1 MCAARTAEAVR
12 APIRYHTLAWQ
23 TLIYGKECFILSLK
37 IEKMTLTNITY
48 LKYSS
53 TVLPAK
59 SDSYVV
65 FCLQSY
71 QGLIIDRSLV
81 Y

>member
-1 MCAARTAEAVR
+1 MCGLRCFHVDYDIWSQMWDTVLDIMFSKEQL
-12 APIRYHTLAWQ
+12 IRV
-23 TLIYGKECFILSLK
+23 G
-37 IEKMTLTNITY
+37 
-48 LKYSS
+48 

-59 SDSYVV
+59 SDSDVM

-71 QGLIIDRSLV
+71 QGLTIDRSLV

>member
-1 MCAARTAEAVR
+1 MNRGVIIRSDSGR
-12 APIRYHTLAWQ
+12 ASCLRDEQIQFSAY
-23 TLIYGKECFILSLK
+23 
-37 IEKMTLTNITY
+37 
-48 LKYSS
+48 

-59 SDSYVV
+59 SDGDVI

-71 QGLIIDRSLV
+71 QGLKIDRSLV